1 MLTQNENQADISLFE
16 LQTFRK
22 TLATRTHGLATEYV
36 NIALSMYKCIRRSN
50 CENLSWDPE
59 NLEGENTI
67 KIIPARSQC

>member
-22 TLATRTHGLATEYV
+22 TLATRTHGLPTEYV

-50 CENLSWDPE
+50 CENLS
-59 NLEGENTI
+59 
-67 KIIPARSQC
+67 